1 MTIISHLDY
10 RQDIAKLEAAV
21 RGIDFDTVY
30 GIPRGG
36 QYPAAMLAQD
46 MGKKLIFDPSEIDG
60 KTLVVDDLCD
70 SGATIE
76 KFHEEHPDSKF
87 AVVYLKEG
95 GRKFEWLY
103 FGSFF
108 GKNADSN
115 WLVFP
120 DEHDGG
126 IEENAKRILQ
136 YIGEDVTREGL
147 IETPKRMRRA
157 WDEIFAG
164 YKTDPHDLVKT
175 FVQGTCKEMVILKNA
190 EFYSTCVIGSTLI
203 ETPTGRV
210 PISRLKDG
218 DWVYTFDEK
227 KDCFT
232 IKKCVNPRLIKKDA
246 ELVEVFTEKD
256 TLYCTPDHKILTYDG
271 WKEAKDLKPC
281 DRIVSMSRG
290 VMRMKNGKPRTY
302 VGFSNLGGK
311 EVAEH
316 KFIYESLFGKT
327 TKDIHH
333 IDCNPVNNSPE
344 NLTLLTKS
352 EHARLHTALERRGER
367 LDKSRWTDEQRL
379 RYEKNRKEGF
389 YRLHNCK
396 DSPEY
401 KTMIARRSASVKES
415 WRKRKESANHKVIAV
430 RKVEWR
436 EDVWCMDVPGTHN
449 FVAQGMVIH
458 NCEHHFF
465 PFFGHC
471 SIGYIP
477 NKKVIGVSK
486 LARLLDCYSKRMQI
500 QERMTTQIADF
511 LEQELEARGVYVVCE
526 GVHFCMTSRGVK
538 KQDAS
543 MVTSAIRG
551 EFMQNSA
558 MRAEF
563 LSLIGK

>member
-1 MTIISHLDY
+1 MKIIDHLEYSDA
-10 RQDIAKLEAAV
+10 IKKLEAAV
-21 RGIDFDTVY
+21 KDLDFDTVY

-46 MGKKLIFDPSEIDG
+46 MGKRLIFSPFDIDCQ
-60 KTLVVDDLCD
+60 TLIVDDLCD

-76 KFHEEHPDSKF
+76 KFSKDHPYSKF

-95 GRKFEWLY
+95 GKDYPWLSH
-103 FGSFF
+103 GTTID
-108 GKNADSN
+108 GD

-147 IETPKRMRRA
+147 IETPKRMHRA

-164 YKTDPHDLVKT
+164 YKIDPHDLVKT

-190 EFYSTCVIGSTLI
+190 EFYST
-203 ETPTGRV
+203 
-210 PISRLKDG
+210 
-218 DWVYTFDEK
+218 
-227 KDCFT
+227 
-232 IKKCVNPRLIKKDA
+232 
-246 ELVEVFTEKD
+246 
-256 TLYCTPDHKILTYDG
+256 
-271 WKEAKDLKPC
+271 
-281 DRIVSMSRG
+281 
-290 VMRMKNGKPRTY
+290 
-302 VGFSNLGGK
+302 
-311 EVAEH
+311 
-316 KFIYESLFGKT
+316 
-327 TKDIHH
+327 
-333 IDCNPVNNSPE
+333 
-344 NLTLLTKS
+344 
-352 EHARLHTALERRGER
+352 
-367 LDKSRWTDEQRL
+367 
-379 RYEKNRKEGF
+379 
-389 YRLHNCK
+389 
-396 DSPEY
+396 
-401 KTMIARRSASVKES
+401 
-415 WRKRKESANHKVIAV
+415 
-430 RKVEWR
+430 
-436 EDVWCMDVPGTHN
+436 
-449 FVAQGMVIH
+449 
-458 NCEHHFF
+458 CEHHFF

-551 EFMQNSA
+551 EFVQNAA

>member
-1 MTIISHLDY
+1 MKIIDHLEYGDA
-10 RQDIAKLEAAV
+10 IKKLEAAV
-21 RGIDFDTVY
+21 KDLDFDTVY

-46 MGKKLIFDPSEIDG
+46 MGKKLIFSPSEVDG

-76 KFHEEHPDSKF
+76 KFRKDHPDSKF
-87 AVVYLKEG
+87 AVVYLKDG
-95 GRKFEWLY
+95 GKDYPWLSH
-103 FGSFF
+103 GTTVD
-108 GKNADSN
+108 GD

-147 IETPKRMRRA
+147 VETPKRMRRA

-175 FVQGTCKEMVILKNA
+175 FVQGTCKEMVILKNC
-190 EFYSTCVIGSTLI
+190 EFYSTCVIGSTLV
-203 ETPTGRV
+203 ETPSGRM
-210 PISRLKDG
+210 PISKLKDG
-218 DWVYTFDEK
+218 DWVYTFDENA
-227 KDCFT
+227 DRFT
-232 IKKCVNPRLIKKDA
+232 VKKCVNPRLIKKNA
-246 ELVEVFTEKD
+246 ELVEVYTEKD
-256 TLYCTPDHKILTYDG
+256 TLYCTPDHKILTFKG
-271 WKEAKDLKPC
+271 WKEAKDLKTG
-281 DRIVSMSRG
+281 DRIVSMQRG
-290 VMRMKNGKPRTY
+290 CIKVDGAMRPYLM
-302 VGFSNLGGK
+302 FSNQVHK

-316 KFIYESLFGKT
+316 KFVYESLFGS
-327 TKDIHH
+327 TKGHIHH
-333 IDCNPVNNSPE
+333 IDHNPVNNAPE
-344 NLTLLTKS
+344 NLTRLTASQHSKL
-352 EHARLHTALERRGER
+352 HAVVDRRGEL
-367 LDKSRWTDEQRL
+367 LDKSKWTDEQRL
-379 RYEKNRKEGF
+379 RYEKNRKEGLF
-389 YRLHNCK
+389 RLHNCK

-401 KTMIARRSASVKES
+401 KRMIARRSASVKES
-415 WRKRKESANHKVIAV
+415 WRKRKEAINHKVIAV

-436 EDVWCMDVPGTHN
+436 EDVWCMDVPDTHN

-526 GVHFCMTSRGVK
+526 GQHFCMTSRGVK

-551 EFMQNSA
+551 EFMENAA

-563 LSLIGK
+563 LSLVGLK